1 MVKYDW
7 QGRDRHKVQEENMV
21 QRISIKGLFVQEE
34 NMVQRISI
42 KGLFGYFD
50 YEIHC
55 GKKEFQF

>member
-1 MVKYDW
+1 MSLFAWIHIFLKYFMVKSDW
-7 QGRDRHKVQEENMV
+7 QGRDRHK
-21 QRISIKGLFVQEE
+21 VQEE